1 MKQHVST
8 VLMSALVVI
17 CSATFGFA
25 QGNQSPN
32 AATTPASGPRAELLR
47 QLDAAQQKLVAL
59 AEAIPQEKYSWRPG
73 EGVRS
78 VSEVYMHVAG
88 ANYLIPQAVGVNP
101 PSGLEKDLEKI
112 TEKSK
117 VVDTLKQSFAHV
129 RLALLSTSDTD
140 LDKSAKLFGNNT
152 SVRNVFL
159 TLVTHAHE
167 HLGQA
172 IAYARMNNITPPWTA
187 ARQSQPQRSNPR

>member
-1 MKQHVST
+1 MKRYVST

-25 QGNQSPN
+25 QGNQSSN
-32 AATTPASGPRAELLR
+32 AATTPASGLRAELLR
-47 QLDAAQQKLVAL
+47 QLDDAQQKLVAL

-78 VSEVYMHVAG
+78 VSEVYMHVAS
-88 ANYLIPQAVGVNP
+88 ANYFIPQAVGVNP

-112 TEKSK
+112 TQKAR
-117 VVDTLKQSFAHV
+117 VVDTLKQSFAHL
-129 RLALLSTSDTD
+129 RQALLTVSDTD

-187 ARQSQPQRSNPR
+187 ARQAQPQRSNPR

>member
-1 MKQHVST
+1 MKQHVGA
-8 VLMSALVVI
+8 VLMSALIVT

-25 QGNQSPN
+25 QANQSPN
-32 AATTPASGPRAELLR
+32 TATTPQSGPRAELLR
-47 QLDAAQQKLVAL
+47 QLEDARQKLVAL

-88 ANYLIPQAVGVNP
+88 ANYLIPRAVGVNP
-101 PSGLEKDLEKI
+101 PGGIEKDMEKI
-112 TEKSK
+112 TEKAK
-117 VVDTLKQSFAHV
+117 VVDALQQSFTHV
-129 RLALLSTSDTD
+129 RLALLAITDAD
-140 LDKSAKLFGNNT
+140 LDKPAKLFGNNT

-159 TLVTHAHE
+159 TLTTHAHE
-167 HLGQA
+167 HLGQS

-187 ARQSQPQRSNPR
+187 ARQAQPQRPSPR